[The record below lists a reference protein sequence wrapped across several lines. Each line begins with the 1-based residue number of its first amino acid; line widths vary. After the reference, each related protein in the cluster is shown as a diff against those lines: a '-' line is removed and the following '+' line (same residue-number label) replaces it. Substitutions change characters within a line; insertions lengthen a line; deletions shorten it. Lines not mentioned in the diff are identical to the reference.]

1 MIADILVFS
10 AVWGAIYAVL
20 ALGFSVIYGVA
31 RILNLSH
38 GAFYMAASYLIYVA
52 VASLRW
58 PFIAAAAGALFLV
71 AGYGM
76 ALYRGVVQPM
86 RASHTRVLVASAAAA
101 ILLQEI
107 AFFLFGPEA
116 RHVPSVVEGELVVG
130 NIVVTYQQ
138 VLTLATAGLAMAGV
152 WAFLARTRS
161 GRAMRAVAQDH
172 EVAALMGIHVEGMYL
187 LAMGLSA
194 ALAAVAGALVA
205 PFLTVAPDMGW
216 SPLLAAFTI
225 VVLGGMGSIG
235 GTAVAAFLI
244 ALVEMATAFY
254 VAPQLRDAATFVVM
268 IATLTWRPQ
277 GLFGKGLPA

>member
-225 VVLGGMGSIG
+225 VVLGGMGSIL
-235 GTAVAAFLI
+235 GTAA

>member
-1 MIADILVFS
+1 MWADIIVFGV
-10 AVWGAIYAVL
+10 VWGAIYAVL
-20 ALGFSVIYGVA
+20 ALGLSVIYGVA

-52 VASLRW
+52 VSSLRW
-58 PFIAAAAGALFLV
+58 PFVLAALAALALV

-107 AFFLFGPEA
+107 AFYLFGPEA
-116 RHVPSVVEGELVVG
+116 RHVPSALEGEVILGGV
-130 NIVVTYQQ
+130 VVTYQQ
-138 VLTLATAGLAMAGV
+138 VATVATALIAMGAV
-152 WAFLARTRS
+152 WAFLGRTRA
-161 GRAMRAVAQDH
+161 GRALRAVAQDH
-172 EVAALMGIHVEGMYL
+172 EVAALMGIHVEGAYL

-235 GTAVAAFLI
+235 GTVAAAFLI
-244 ALVEMATAFY
+244 AFVEMFTAFY
-254 VAPQLRDAATFVVM
+254 VAPQLRDAATFIVM
-268 IATLTWRPQ
+268 IAALTWRPQ
-277 GLFGKGLPA
+277 GLFGRGLPA